1 MLKDG
6 DEPVIR
12 GAGGSRMLQGNSP
25 EKAGTGME
33 VCVGGV
39 QGWGRGLD
47 DGAWLWAPNSCSH
60 RKWL

>member
-6 DEPVIR
+6 GDPLIR

-33 VCVGGV
+33 GGGGI

-47 DGAWLWAPNSCSH
+47 DGAWLWAQRSCSH